1 MHFLVYNKKKRENRW
16 EARKYTMRH
25 RQIPLLIPYS
35 NKLHVIQIECLFSIA
50 VPGQA
55 SSISPKGV
63 QSWIDQKVG
72 AELAV
77 VHQYDIGL
85 YSFKDINTYI
95 YSASIRNYPIS
106 GFYER

>member
-1 MHFLVYNKKKRENRW
+1 M
-16 EARKYTMRH
+16 
-25 RQIPLLIPYS
+25 
-35 NKLHVIQIECLFSIA
+35 ECLFSIA

-55 SSISPKGV
+55 SSISRYPGPKGV

-85 YSFKDINTYI
+85 YSFKYINTYI
-95 YSASIRNYPIS
+95 CSASIRNYPIS